1 MNKLQE
7 IKNQIFK
14 LKTYYNTYNNPKY
27 YDEINNIQNYLLN
40 LKLDDNE
47 KYIFFNLLFEYKIN
61 KYFNVLFNDL
71 KYKYNLFSY
80 NKSYDIYVHDYLYY
94 KIYYNCEIY
103 YNNIISIDD
112 RIKKYQIT
120 KFKKT
125 KYIINELLKINDFID
140 NTDFLN
146 QIFNSKII
154 HLNNNDKFIYNEYNH
169 TYEKLN
175 INKKIQYPFPLTQY
189 YDNNIINVYQC
200 WIKSAINF
208 FVNNGNF
215 LQQFMIFDKGQNN
228 KMEIININ
236 NDIKDNL
243 ILQDNN
249 INYNILS
256 DVIETESLKGG
267 NNNDIYNLFQNM
279 FIDMNKDLNI
289 ENYYI
294 LIKRL
299 LNKKLNNKYYLGIPG
314 YKMYPF
320 YVIQDILML
329 LDDEFTYN
337 CIIEYKNNN
346 FKTYI
351 YDCNINYFLDD
362 LELFH
367 DNQYLQNININDLD
381 YNKLKTYKNK
391 LNDYDE
397 TEHPFYNNKLSSIK
411 FIIKDN
417 KYYFDDNILKYIQ
430 NLKNTPNNLLI
441 ACPIHDLLGCYFLNN
456 KNKFCKWDYD
466 IIKNNIKFL
475 YNLYDIRI
483 FYPYNIEY
491 NKINYYLHS
500 FIIVVNNEDV
510 DTHFIY
516 YKVDV
521 MNKNKLNIINPDLLR
536 FDTQKHRLNNE
547 TINKLDNKHFIKIEY
562 NNIYNIKGIFDNL
575 NYKVVFCYYKKII
588 NK

>member
-14 LKTYYNTYNNPKY
+14 LKAYYNTYNNPKY

-103 YNNIISIDD
+103 YDNIISIDD
-112 RIKKYQIT
+112 RIKKYQI
-120 KFKKT
+120 KNFKKT
-125 KYIINELLKINDFID
+125 KYIIDELLKINDFID
-140 NTDFLN
+140 KTDFLN
-146 QIFNSKII
+146 QIFNNKII
-154 HLNNNDKFIYNEYNH
+154 HLNNDDKFIYNEYNH

-228 KMEIININ
+228 KMEIINID

-279 FIDMNKDLNI
+279 FIDMNKELNI

-299 LNKKLNNKYYLGIPG
+299 LNEKLNNKYYLGIPG

-320 YVIQDILML
+320 YVIQDILIL
-329 LDDEFTYN
+329 LDDEFTNN

-367 DNQYLQNININDLD
+367 DYQYSQNININDLD

-397 TEHPFYNNKLSSIK
+397 TEHPLYNNKLSSIK

-417 KYYFDDNILKYIQ
+417 KYYFDDNILNYIQ

-466 IIKNNIKFL
+466 IIKYNIKFL

-483 FYPYNIEY
+483 LYPYNIEY

-500 FIIVVNNEDV
+500 FIIVVNNDDV
-510 DTHFIY
+510 DSHFIY
-516 YKVDV
+516 YKIDV
-521 MNKNKLNIINPDLLR
+521 MNKNKLNILNPDLLR
-536 FDTQKHRLNNE
+536 FDTQKHRLNNNS
-547 TINKLDNKHFIKIEY
+547 INKLKDNHFIKIEY

-575 NYKVVFCYYKKII
+575 NYKVVFCYYKKI
-588 NK
+588 